1 MSIVGFFKSEK
12 DKARKVYEEA
22 AYRLHKDAAA
32 AGEDDLGA
40 KFASVLWIK
49 AMFAKNDA
57 IFEPSWTAVAGILA
71 DRARAGDIV
80 MTLGAGDIGMLGTE
94 VLDRLRSRL

>member
-1 MSIVGFFKSEK
+1 VPIPGASGQTL
-12 DKARKVYEEA
+12 A
-22 AYRLHKDAAA
+22 ANVPLP
-32 AGEDDLGA
+32 ED
-40 KFASVLWIK
+40 
-49 AMFAKNDA
+49 DA

-71 DRARAGDIV
+71 DRAHAGDIV